1 MRIHRIHSR
10 QRLATTQDEAWDFF
24 ATPSNL
30 PAITPA
36 WLNFQIT
43 SDVPPELSEGL
54 AITYRITPLLN
65 IPVSWLTVIVSIDAP
80 MVFVDEQRAGPYQL
94 WHHRHEFEAVE
105 GGVEVRDIVHY
116 ALPFDPF
123 SRPLHDLIVRRQL
136 ESIFHH
142 RYGAL
147 VDRFGSLDAGTD
159 GTPPPGAI
167 VFSLV

>member
-10 QRLATTQDEAWDFF
+10 QHLATSLEQAWDFF
-24 ATPSNL
+24 STPANL
-30 PAITPA
+30 PAITPD

-43 SDVPPELSEGL
+43 SDVPPQLTEGL
-54 AITYRITPLLN
+54 AISYTITPLLN
-65 IPVSWLTVIVSIDAP
+65 VRVSWLTVIVSIDAP
-80 MVFVDEQRAGPYQL
+80 SVFVDEQCAGPYQL

-105 GGVEVRDIVHY
+105 GGVEARDIVHY

-136 ESIFHH
+136 ESIFRH

-147 VDRFGSLDAGTD
+147 AEHFGSLDAATD

-167 VFSLV
+167 VFSMV

>member
-10 QRLATTQDEAWDFF
+10 QRLATTLDEAWDFF

-30 PAITPA
+30 PAITPD
-36 WLNFQIT
+36 WLNFRIT
-43 SDVPPELSEGL
+43 SDLPPQLSEGL
-54 AITYRITPLLN
+54 AITYTITPLLN
-65 IPVSWLTVIVSIDAP
+65 IPVSWLTVIISIDAP
-80 MVFVDEQRAGPYQL
+80 TAFVDEQRAGPYRL

-116 ALPFDPF
+116 ALPFDPL

-136 ESIFHH
+136 ESIFRH

-147 VDRFGSLDAGTD
+147 SDRFGSLDTGAD